1 MKKKIEQ
8 TFEKFLKKQNIT
20 QEIYIYIY
28 IYNLEKNE
36 KVENLR
42 DTHLFLF
49 LKEI

>member
-8 TFEKFLKKQNIT
+8 TFEKILKNKTLLKK
-20 QEIYIYIY
+20 Y